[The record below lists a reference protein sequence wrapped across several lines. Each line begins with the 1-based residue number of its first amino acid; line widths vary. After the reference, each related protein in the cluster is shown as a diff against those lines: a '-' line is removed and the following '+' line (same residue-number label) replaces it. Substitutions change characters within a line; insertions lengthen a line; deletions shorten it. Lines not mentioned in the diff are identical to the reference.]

1 MKIERIKYIDLL
13 YSIYANLKDTFG
25 KGYKFII
32 DASKQEINKPTFLVQ
47 IRPNKPDSFRNYD
60 REIVNVTI
68 TYTDL
73 TISQEKALEVK
84 SDLAE
89 LFDLGID
96 VNGAFL
102 YLDNKGFGGEEN
114 DFITFNFSLNYF
126 NVKADKNI
134 YSSDKFTEFMN
145 ELDISYNDRRFD

>member
-47 IRPNKPDSFRNYD
+47 IRPSKSDSY
-60 REIVNVTI
+60 REYNRELINVTI
-68 TYTDL
+68 TYTNSV
-73 TISQEKALEVK
+73 IQQEETLQIK
-84 SDLAE
+84 SDLNE
-89 LFDLGID
+89 LFDLGIN

-102 YLDNKGFGGEEN
+102 YLDNKNFSGEEGEYIN
-114 DFITFNFSLNYF
+114 FNFSVDYF
-126 NVKADKNI
+126 NAKSEKNI
-134 YSSDKFTEFMN
+134 YNSDKYTEMFN
-145 ELDISYNDRRFD
+145 ELDISYNDRSFN